1 MNRAAVD
8 ALSLIAP
15 LVWLGLVE
23 LDVAEPVV
31 DGDDSMVDVSVVV
44 GATDEVDAVAVLEA
58 VVPDG
63 EPEGEDA
70 PLASMVK
77 SGSPAYDCSSLSP
90 DVSVFRSSLE
100 MVWVPVSRPL
110 SPLTVRTSPPSSVVA
125 TEILSVPH
133 WVSGTAGK

>member
-8 ALSLIAP
+8 ALSRIAP
-15 LVWLGLVE
+15 LVWLALVE

-31 DGDDSMVDVSVVV
+31 DGDDSVVPVSVVV

-58 VVPDG
+58 VVPDD
-63 EPEGEDA
+63 EPEDEDA
-70 PLASMVK
+70 PLTSMVK
-77 SGSPAYDCSSLSP
+77 SGAPAYDCSSLSP

-110 SPLTVRTSPPSSVVA
+110 SPLTVKTSPPSSVVA